1 MEASSLRSKEF
12 LCQSLEVF
20 LAKFVRFLTTL
31 ELTFSKTFQDEKNN
45 HITLMFPQKKIEFYR
60 SWIISLIWV
69 LKKKLAFLEVH
80 IEMNLHFVFIQYEM
94 GECVRAGFCNFM
106 HLKPISR
113 DLRRE
118 LYSRGAR
125 FRSRSRTPLRDRDRN
140 GSSGGRSKRRS
151 SRSPKRRKHWNW
163 NYNKCCQTASFA
175 VMLNIES
182 VSCVE

>member
-1 MEASSLRSKEF
+1 
-12 LCQSLEVF
+12 
-20 LAKFVRFLTTL
+20 
-31 ELTFSKTFQDEKNN
+31 
-45 HITLMFPQKKIEFYR
+45 
-60 SWIISLIWV
+60 
-69 LKKKLAFLEVH
+69 
-80 IEMNLHFVFIQYEM
+80 MNLHFVFIQYEM

-182 VSCVE
+182 VSCVEKECNVWDLQFNQKNYDQVKSLKNKGLKLPKESYQKRAMWKLIAMTENLRSF

>member
-1 MEASSLRSKEF
+1 
-12 LCQSLEVF
+12 
-20 LAKFVRFLTTL
+20 
-31 ELTFSKTFQDEKNN
+31 
-45 HITLMFPQKKIEFYR
+45 MFPQKRTILSFQVLNYRPWVIEK
-60 SWIISLIWV
+60 ISLLRGTYWNEPIY
-69 LKKKLAFLEVH
+69 
-80 IEMNLHFVFIQYEM
+80 FVFIQYEM

>member
-1 MEASSLRSKEF
+1 
-12 LCQSLEVF
+12 
-20 LAKFVRFLTTL
+20 
-31 ELTFSKTFQDEKNN
+31 
-45 HITLMFPQKKIEFYR
+45 MFPQKKLWKIFEFFR
-60 SWIISLIWV
+60 SWIISLE
-69 LKKKLAFLEVH
+69 LLRKLAFLEVH
-80 IEMNLHFVFIQYEM
+80 VSLHFVFIQYEM

-163 NYNKCCQTASFA
+163 NYYKCCQTASFA